1 MYGSLQS
8 LGFVLENGMRKVTGL
23 NIPKTN
29 YWETFL
35 GWEMFKSVWKSRVV
49 DITKEMRNG
58 LEAQNVPL
66 VTPDGKK
73 YVRLLDLLQAERA
86 VVVYFGSCSCP
97 VFMNKLKEFGVLAQD
112 FSDIVDFVVVYIEE
126 AHPIDGWSFKN
137 NFIKVRKHRNQY
149 ERCKA
154 AQKLQELNLPCQIMV
169 DTMDDNANVAY
180 GALPERLYAIEEG
193 KVAYVGG
200 QGPMNSSMKAA
211 RDWLE
216 SYREKNTFRRW
227 TI

>member
-73 YVRLLDLLQAERA
+73 CVRLLDLLQAERA
-86 VVVYFGSCSCP
+86 LVVYFGSCSCP
-97 VFMNKLKEFGVLAQD
+97 VFMNKLKEF
-112 FSDIVDFVVVYIEE
+112 E

-137 NFIKVRKHRNQY
+137 NFIKVRKHRNRY

-154 AQKLQELNLPCQIMV
+154 AQKLHELNLQCQIMV
-169 DTMDDNANVAY
+169 DTMDDNANVAF
-180 GALPERLYAIEEG
+180 GALPERLYAIEDG

>member
-1 MYGSLQS
+1 
-8 LGFVLENGMRKVTGL
+8 MRKVTGL

-73 YVRLLDLLQAERA
+73 CVRLLDLLQAERA
-86 VVVYFGSCSCP
+86 LVVYFGSS
-97 VFMNKLKEFGVLAQD
+97 QD